1 MMKTGKPEEALAPLQ
16 KAVTMSPAPASLLH
30 LAEALAATGRKDEA
44 RAMLERTRSMKLNAE
59 QTAEREQFEKTL
71 Q

>member
-1 MMKTGKPEEALAPLQ
+1 VRGVSGGQRRRLT
-16 KAVTMSPAPASLLH
+16 V
-30 LAEALAATGRKDEA
+30 AEALAATGRKDEA
-44 RAMLERTRSMKLNAE
+44 RATLERTRSMKLNAE